1 MKIFLD
7 SANIGQVKEAN
18 DMGLLDGVTTN
29 PTLVSQE
36 KEDPEVI
43 YSTLCKMV
51 RGSVSV
57 ETTSNNTEEIIR
69 QGHEITKYGKNA
81 TVKVACTREGLKAV
95 KILEDSGIPC
105 NVTLIFSPTQ
115 AFLAAKAGATIISP
129 FIGRL
134 DDISYD
140 GMDLIRT
147 IISMLNGGHDTPK
160 PYEYLKKTQV
170 LVASI
175 RHPVHVVEAA
185 QAGAQIS
192 TMPPKVF
199 DMLFKH
205 PLTDIGLERFLKDWE
220 LVKARMAQRVISP

>member
-1 MKIFLD
+1 MSSSL
-7 SANIGQVKEAN
+7 
-18 DMGLLDGVTTN
+18 
-29 PTLVSQE
+29 
-36 KEDPEVI
+36 
-43 YSTLCKMV
+43 
-51 RGSVSV
+51 
-57 ETTSNNTEEIIR
+57 
-69 QGHEITKYGKNA
+69 
-81 TVKVACTREGLKAV
+81 
-95 KILEDSGIPC
+95 
-105 NVTLIFSPTQ
+105 
-115 AFLAAKAGATIISP
+115 TIISP

-134 DDISYD
+134 DDISYN

-147 IISMLNGGHDTPK
+147 IVSMLK

-175 RHPVHVVEAA
+175 RHPVHIVEAA

-220 LVKARMAQRVISP
+220 SVKARMAQKVISP